1 MDTQARP
8 RLELTRP
15 LVDSPHV
22 SEIFSGALP
31 CEKVEQPAARAKSAP
46 APMESLLFLRTGFS
60 AADLAR
66 LDAPWCIADLE
77 DSVPEHQKEDERQ
90 RLASLLESGCFRN
103 RSLMVRV
110 NGLDRPTEA
119 IRDLRVC
126 VHPDIDLLILP
137 MLTSAEDVKKFD
149 GLVSTREIEIGLK
162 PGTLGFLCLL
172 ERPSAILEAKAIVGA
187 SKRVRAAGFGH
198 ADFLAELGGVASDAS
213 LGGARSAVVMAARA
227 HGVPAIASP
236 VLDFRNDRGFVR
248 ECRKMKELGFQGIFA
263 IHPCQDAPAR
273 KIFEPSA
280 QEEREAREL
289 VELCDEGT
297 GIVVHKG
304 KMAGPPM
311 VAKAQEILRRARN
324 RPRRPEPRSVIA
336 GRVPRY
342 GLDLSN
348 ARAGQTM
355 ECPAEV
361 TVDAGWRT
369 LWQSSFPSASRIH
382 SSAEHARAWGLDDTA
397 LPFGM
402 LLNLTLCLAV
412 EPFSES
418 CRLHLGLEDARQ
430 EGCAT
435 IGDTFRGYVRIES
448 MKNTSRGDASVI
460 RTTHILVNQRGERV
474 FHLSKDSYYDV
485 IADDPKP
492 EAAVQDSPHDHLFG
506 DAPATHRERIEAC
519 ISPPEGP
526 HSPLTLG
533 EVILHPPVRP
543 VGISENLLLTTLFRN
558 THPVHSD
565 TQHFGPDGLIVCG
578 GFVQSLAQ
586 ACSEREFR
594 PVLDERL
601 ERAHHVNP
609 VAPGERVGAISRVLD
624 IRPISPHLEE
634 VRVHTLGLR
643 EVDVT
648 AELAGLPLPE
658 ELFSPTA
665 SRPSDI
671 QALCREHC
679 PALEDKIALRA
690 LRVLLRTRP
699 PSS

>member
-1 MDTQARP
+1 MDTQARLQ
-8 RLELTRP
+8 LERGGPVIASRP
-15 LVDSPHV
+15 A
-22 SEIFSGALP
+22 SGANSGAVPAQQVDLRESDAKLDRLP
-31 CEKVEQPAARAKSAP
+31 MK
-46 APMESLLFLRTGFS
+46 SLLFLRTGFS
-60 AADLAR
+60 AADAAR
-66 LDAPWCIADLE
+66 LGAAWCIADLE
-77 DSVPEHQKEDERQ
+77 DSVPEQQKQEERQ
-90 RLASLLESGCFRN
+90 RLVSLLESRCFRE
-103 RSLMVRV
+103 RGLMVRI
-110 NGLDRPTEA
+110 NGLDRPKEA
-119 IRDLRVC
+119 IKDLQAC
-126 VHPDIDLLILP
+126 LHPDIDLLILP
-137 MLTSAEDVKKFD
+137 MLTGAEDVRRFD
-149 GLVSTREIEIGLK
+149 HLVSAEEIRIGLK
-162 PGTLGFLCLL
+162 PGALGFLCLL
-172 ERPSAILEAKAIVGA
+172 ERPAAVLEAKAIVGA
-187 SKRVRAAGFGH
+187 SPRVKAVGFGH
-198 ADFLAELGGVASDAS
+198 ADFLAELGGVASDAT
-213 LGGARSAVVMAARA
+213 LGAARSAVVMAARA

-236 VLDFRNDRGFVR
+236 FLDFRNERGFVR

-263 IHPCQDAPAR
+263 IHPGQDVPAR
-273 KIFEPSA
+273 KIFAPSA

-289 VELCDEGT
+289 VDLCKEGR
-297 GIVVHKG
+297 GIVVLNG

-311 VAKAQEILRRARN
+311 VAKAEEILRRSES
-324 RPRRPEPRSVIA
+324 RPRNPEPRSVIE

-342 GLDLSN
+342 GLDLAD
-348 ARAGQTM
+348 ARVGQAM
-355 ECPAEV
+355 ECPAEI
-361 TVDAGWRT
+361 TVDAGWRA
-369 LWQSSFPSASRIH
+369 LWQSSFPSSSRIH
-382 SSAEHARAWGLDDTA
+382 SSAEYARAWGLDDTA

-435 IGDTFRGYVRIES
+435 IGDTFRGYVRIDR
-448 MKNTSRGDASVI
+448 MTNTSRGDASVI

-474 FHLSKDSYYDV
+474 FRLSKDSYYD
-485 IADDPKP
+485 IIPGKPKP
-492 EAAVQDSPHDHLFG
+492 VEAALASPHAHLFG
-506 DAPATHRERIEAC
+506 DAPATHRARIEAC
-519 ISPPEGP
+519 VSPPRGP
-526 HSPLTLG
+526 RSALIAG

-565 TQHFGPDGLIVCG
+565 TRRFGPDGLIVCG

-601 ERAHHVNP
+601 ERSQHINP
-609 VAPGERVGAISRVLD
+609 VAPGECVGAVSRVLE
-624 IRPISPHLEE
+624 IRPVSRHLEE

-648 AELAGLPLPE
+648 GELAGLPLPAD
-658 ELFSPTA
+658 LFSPAA

-690 LRVLLRTRP
+690 LRVLLRTR
-699 PSS
+699 SAL